1 MQRQICL
8 SFIQIP
14 GPYWANISEFRD
26 TSSQIRTYQKL
37 IKKSKRVGKNYFL
50 VKDFELWA
58 WQASEVCHSYVHCTG
73 NIRQKRKKNCR
84 WQNEVYFKT
93 IEDPQCSKTSWKC
106 SFFTDPDPALRSSLL
121 RSVQQGRR
129 GGGGDGPVG
138 GDIFFTVSS
147 KVMVEL
153 EGMDLSSSETCPL
166 SLAREI
172 TPRSDKLRSQG
183 RGELLVSLCHQVTL
197 CQGQPH
203 CTNQSE
209 DTLLSFLS
217 SQRRAGWPWSFWRRG
232 TCPRWTS
239 QASQVLKSIPISL
252 YRPQWILFIIL
263 L

>member
-1 MQRQICL
+1 MSLAGFWSMSLTCTL
-8 SFIQIP
+8 
-14 GPYWANISEFRD
+14 YRD
-26 TSSQIRTYQKL
+26 FLKDAKFADG
-37 IKKSKRVGKNYFL
+37 KK
-50 VKDFELWA
+50 
-58 WQASEVCHSYVHCTG
+58 EVDL
-73 NIRQKRKKNCR
+73 
-84 WQNEVYFKT
+84 KT
-93 IEDPQCSKTSWKC
+93 IEDSQCSPKTSWNC
-106 SFFTDPDPALRSSLL
+106 SFFTDPDPALRRSLL

-183 RGELLVSLCHQVTL
+183 RGELLVSLCHQVTFF
-197 CQGQPH
+197 QGQPH

-217 SQRRAGWPWSFWRRG
+217 SQRQAGWPWSFWRRG

-239 QASQVLKSIPISL
+239 QGSQVLTSVPISL
-252 YRPQWILFIIL
+252 YGEDQCWPQWIFFYHIALVCL
-263 L
+263 P